1 MRHDIALRR
10 ARVVNLKHG
19 MESLMQALKE
29 AEIKKE
35 SIPVHMYQGQTAI
48 QQLTDND
55 ETTTLMV
62 HTGNINETTTLCI
75 PKEEEWIH
83 RVFYLV
89 RSKHQFNPKSLGTR
103 GM

>member
-1 MRHDIALRR
+1 
-10 ARVVNLKHG
+10 
-19 MESLMQALKE
+19 MQALKE

-75 PKEEEWIH
+75 PKEEEWRQSTSEDNDIGYIEYFIWSGVNTNLTQ
-83 RVFYLV
+83 RV
-89 RSKHQFNPKSLGTR
+89 
-103 GM
+103 